1 MVTLFTPARRS
12 LQRYPLTTLKID
24 RGFIQHILDKPRD
37 AAIAKALIGLGCD
50 LGLETVAEGIETS
63 AQEDALLALGCRTA
77 QGYLYGRPMPTLPS
91 LSLSK
96 KLSSPIFDGWLRA
109 RSAVF
114 LRNEGSEMDE
124 RDVT

>member
-50 LGLETVAEGIETS
+50 LGLQTVAEGIETS

-77 QGYLYGRPMPTLPS
+77 QGYLYGRPMPYAAVLKFIEKNCLP
-91 LSLSK
+91 
-96 KLSSPIFDGWLRA
+96 LSSMAG
-109 RSAVF
+109 
-114 LRNEGSEMDE
+114 
-124 RDVT
+124 